1 MAPRQVQHPG
11 IAGGVAE
18 VLDSTGLAPHCLH
31 LELTERTVIDV
42 AGGIAQTL
50 SSLADLGVRIAIDD
64 FGTGYSNLAC
74 LLALPVHG
82 LKLDRTITRRRRGM
96 DVGRDDDFLA
106 TAVSLGHTLGL
117 TVTAEGIETAA
128 QARRMRAA
136 RCDNGQGWYLGRPVP
151 ADQMTW
157 AIQR

>member
-1 MAPRQVQHPG
+1 GVEALARWRHPERGLLDAGEFIGLAEDTGLIVPLGAYLLAEACEQAARWQDLALDPPYVSVNMAPRQVQHPG

-82 LKLDRTITRRRRGM
+82 LKLDRTITR
-96 DVGRDDDFLA
+96 
-106 TAVSLGHTLGL
+106 
-117 TVTAEGIETAA
+117 
-128 QARRMRAA
+128 
-136 RCDNGQGWYLGRPVP
+136 
-151 ADQMTW
+151 
-157 AIQR
+157 